1 MPNLTL
7 RQSVFA
13 FTLFCA
19 VCVGTFLVAV
29 VLIQSERLTQSNLD
43 YTVRFRTAAAGED
56 LARTLEREWRD
67 IVYLSE
73 RVTTLEPAALTQLLT
88 GAGGDGARVSW
99 IGFADLNGV
108 VVAANNGLL
117 VGQSVGERPWY
128 RNGLTGGYAGDVHD
142 AVLLAQL
149 LDSGSDEPIRFI
161 DLARPVIDENGDLAG
176 VLGVH
181 INENWLENYLRET
194 ADLFGLEL
202 YLVNQNG
209 EVSASSS
216 GEQPVAADLQI
227 LRAAQTGVQS
237 RGQEVWPDGK
247 EYFASLVPQ
256 VTYGELPNF
265 GWRMIGRL
273 DPATLDFR
281 AGLVRSGVVY
291 SILVGIAFILA
302 ATVIYGRIFL
312 SPFAKLASSAQRIAD
327 GSLEYPANSRVTRE
341 AAQISE
347 ALTRLQQDRPNDDR

>member
-7 RQSVFA
+7 RQSVLV
-13 FTLFCA
+13 FTLLCA
-19 VCVGTFLVAV
+19 GCAGAFLSAV
-29 VLIQSERLTQSNLD
+29 VHLQSQRLTESNLD
-43 YTVRFRTAAAGED
+43 YTVRFRTAAAAED
-56 LARTLEREWRD
+56 LARTLEGEWRD
-67 IVYLSE
+67 LVYLSE
-73 RVTTLEPAALTQLLT
+73 RVTALEPATLTQLLT
-88 GAGGDGARVSW
+88 GAGGDGGRVSW
-99 IGFADLNGV
+99 IGFADLNGS

-117 VGQSVGERPWY
+117 VGQNVSERPWY

-161 DLARPVIDENGDLAG
+161 DLARPVTDANGDLAG

-181 INENWLENYLRET
+181 INENWLESYLRET

-216 GEQPVAADLQI
+216 GEEPVAGDLQI

-237 RGQEVWPDGK
+237 RGQEIWPDGQ

-256 VTYGELPNF
+256 VTYGDLPNF

-281 AGLVRSGVVY
+281 AGLVRSGALYAILAGIIFALGVAVVY
-291 SILVGIAFILA
+291 SQ
-302 ATVIYGRIFL
+302 IFMT
-312 SPFAKLASSAQRIAD
+312 PFARLAISAQRIAD
-327 GSLEYPANSRVTRE
+327 GSLEYPANSRITRE
-341 AAQISE
+341 AAQLSE
-347 ALTRLQQDRPNDDR
+347 ALTRLQQDRVSDDR